1 MAALFGAKKKPLFG
15 DPMERYGAPQA
26 TPGFGDGIGH
36 TPEMRQAA
44 QPTPQPRTGLGTRL
58 FGQGWEDKAFA
69 LGGIMQGDPSGV
81 MMMRRDQQMQQ
92 QAAADAAAAQRKRAQ
107 ELADWQWKQ
116 EWERD
121 NPKPVAPNLRE
132 DNAGNVWQFDP
143 QSGRPMGDK
152 PVWVDP
158 TEKVIYQDGMQIRVP
173 NPYRG
178 GARGLDS
185 EPTEEDGYIYTPGPG
200 GRGNKENWKAKGDGA
215 GNSVGGF

>member
-1 MAALFGAKKKPLFG
+1 MLFGAKKKPLFG
-15 DPMERYGAPQA
+15 DPLERYGSPQA
-26 TPGFGDGIGH
+26 TPGIGDGIRH

-121 NPKPVAPNLRE
+121 NPKPVSNDTVADYEFIKGQLGEEAAKQYLQNRADPPQYRQGADGRFYRIETGQAPT
-132 DNAGNVWQFDP
+132 A
-143 QSGRPMGDK
+143 
-152 PVWVDP
+152 PVGKLTPIGGP
-158 TEKVIYQDGMQIRVP
+158 TQP
-173 NPYRG
+173 
-178 GARGLDS
+178 AS
-185 EPTEEDGYIYTPGPG
+185 
-200 GRGNKENWKAKGDGA
+200 
-215 GNSVGGF
+215 GGF